1 MVHTKP
7 FILVTNEQERYHL
20 SIYWENGSDEMLTYN
35 TAYFLLKTPV
45 VVYDTDFGIASM
57 ISNAVD
63 LVLQALPN
71 NPE

>member
-1 MVHTKP
+1 
-7 FILVTNEQERYHL
+7 
-20 SIYWENGSDEMLTYN
+20 MLTYN

-45 VVYDTDFGIASM
+45 IVYDTDFGIASM